1 MYVKVK
7 KFTENN
13 ENVTKYSL
21 SCATFETHFLA
32 YHNSHSHHAR
42 VERQDNRPFP
52 SSKKS
57 HFQSEAK
64 CEAIDMKMIFNYDA
78 KKLIFTTKV
87 SHLYSSRR
95 WDFWNSEITMAG
107 SQCHKPGQRV
117 QRHPFWLANT
127 DVFPGETTTGNT
139 SVFAGY
145 CFRFPSH
152 VSLLSARYW
161 ERTIRA
167 QQGRWGATEV
177 HVKWPWPFTLIWGLL
192 PVTVL
197 PESRPAALGAIIWG
211 ILEFKVFQFI
221 ALYSKTSR
229 NYNLEGE
236 GNSFLAAHRVCFY
249 FRTIFPSPPR
259 FKRFRIYRP
268 SPITFLV

>member
-32 YHNSHSHHAR
+32 YHNSHSHQAR

-52 SSKKS
+52 GSKKS

-95 WDFWNSEITMAG
+95 
-107 SQCHKPGQRV
+107 
-117 QRHPFWLANT
+117 
-127 DVFPGETTTGNT
+127 
-139 SVFAGY
+139 
-145 CFRFPSH
+145 
-152 VSLLSARYW
+152 
-161 ERTIRA
+161 
-167 QQGRWGATEV
+167 
-177 HVKWPWPFTLIWGLL
+177 
-192 PVTVL
+192 
-197 PESRPAALGAIIWG
+197 
-211 ILEFKVFQFI
+211 
-221 ALYSKTSR
+221 
-229 NYNLEGE
+229 
-236 GNSFLAAHRVCFY
+236 
-249 FRTIFPSPPR
+249 
-259 FKRFRIYRP
+259 
-268 SPITFLV
+268 